1 MLKHL
6 HIRNFT
12 LIDTLDIDFY
22 PGFSV
27 ITGETGAGKSI
38 IIGAIALLLGNRAD
52 AKQVKNE
59 AEKCI
64 VEASFDISLYQSDT
78 LKAFFSTYDLDYEPE
93 CLLRREVNANG
104 KSRAFINDTPVNLAT
119 LRELGDQLI
128 DVHSQHQNLLLNK
141 EDFQLG
147 VVDIMAHDKKELAD
161 YQSTF
166 KDYRNAITRLAE
178 LTAAIERSRENED
191 FLRFQQNELNQANLT
206 DGEQEQLEKRNDMMS
221 HAEEIKSALHQ
232 TDALLCGEE
241 TGVLNQLK
249 SIISLLYG
257 IKDIFP
263 KAKEMYDRLESTFI
277 ELKDIAGDISNDM
290 ERVEFDPQK
299 HNEITARLDTI
310 YSLQQKY
317 HVASIA
323 ELLAKQNDINTQLEG
338 IAGSDEEL
346 KECEKSVIRLKE
358 QCSLKAKALT
368 ALRKKSATKVEEELQ
383 KLLIPLGIPKV
394 RFKVEIEETD
404 FGANGADKVLFLF
417 SANSS
422 TPMQPVAQ
430 VASGGEIAR
439 VMLSLKA
446 MISKAIGL
454 PTIIFDEIDT
464 GVSGRVAEQMACIMR
479 DMGDTHRQVICI
491 THLPQIA
498 AYGTTHY
505 KVIKEETETG
515 TVSMMKQLNA
525 EERINEIA
533 QMLSGN
539 DISKA
544 AIDNAKAL
552 LKINNQ

>member
-38 IIGAIALLLGNRAD
+38 IIGAIGLLLGNRAD

-64 VEASFDISLYQSDT
+64 VEATFDISLYQSDA
-78 LKAFFSTYDLDYEPE
+78 LKAFFCTYNLDYEPE

-141 EDFQLG
+141 EDFQLS
-147 VVDIMAHDKKELAD
+147 VVDIMAHDKEELED

-166 KDYRNAITRLAE
+166 KDYRYAITRLAE
-178 LTAAIERSRENED
+178 LKAAIERSRENED

-206 DGEQEQLEKRNDMMS
+206 DGEQEELEKRNDMMS

-232 TDALLCGEE
+232 TDTLLCGEE
-241 TGVLNQLK
+241 TGVVNQLK
-249 SIISLLYG
+249 TVTSLLYG
-257 IKDIFP
+257 IKDIYP

-290 ERVEFDPQK
+290 EKVEFDPQQL
-299 HNEITARLDTI
+299 NEITARLDTI

-323 ELLAKQNDINTQLEG
+323 ELLAKQNDINTQLEC
-338 IAGSDEEL
+338 IDTSDEEL
-346 KECEKSVIRLKE
+346 EECQKAVSRLKE
-358 QCSLKAKALT
+358 QCTLKAKTLT

-394 RFKVEIEETD
+394 RFKVGIEETD

-505 KVIKEETETG
+505 KVIKEETEAG

-544 AIDNAKAL
+544 AIDNAKTL
-552 LKINNQ
+552 LKIKN